1 MFNLG
6 EKVEVNL
13 HNKSIRREGVIIE
26 IKRHKGKIV
35 YKVLFESDKVSLLSS
50 SELIKCNLFLKR

>member
-50 SELIKCNLFLKR
+50 SELIKL

>member
-13 HNKSIRREGVIIE
+13 YNKSTHREGVIIE
-26 IKRHKGKIV
+26 MKLYKGKTV
-35 YKVLFESDKVSLLSS
+35 YKVLFESNKVSWLSG
-50 SELIKCNLFLKR
+50 SELIKL

>member
-6 EKVEVNL
+6 EKVEINL

-26 IKRHKGKIV
+26 MKPHKGKIV
-35 YKVLFESDKVSLLSS
+35 YKVLFESDKISWLSS
-50 SELIKCNLFLKR
+50 SELVKL